1 MVVQYQ
7 LFDDK
12 EYLDTTIELK
22 NKIKKLISN
31 YENENSNFYL
41 DTEMLITL
49 IKMIIFY

>member
-1 MVVQYQ
+1 MIVQYQ

-22 NKIKKLISN
+22 NEIKKLISN
-31 YENENSNFYL
+31 YEDEDSIFYL

-49 IKMIIFY
+49 IKIMVFY